1 MSTTPNVKPAFQ
13 TKPPTMVLI
22 TSPAVYNPSDYPNKP
37 AVFLA
42 GGISGCP
49 DWQKSLHAF
58 LIHLND
64 ECVLLNPRRVLFD
77 ETVIG
82 AKPEQIVWEHRHL
95 QKADAISFWFPE
107 ETLCPITLFE
117 LGKWLQ
123 HGSKK
128 IFIGCHPKYARKLD
142 VIVQTALCNPNI
154 LVVNSLEEL
163 TTQITTWVRNT
174 RRCREQEAEE
184 CNYDPRLYACNKV

>member
-1 MSTTPNVKPAFQ
+1 
-13 TKPPTMVLI
+13 MVLI
-22 TSPAVYNPSDYPNKP
+22 TSPAEYKPEDYVVEGYPNKP

-49 DWQKSLHAF
+49 DWQRSLHAF

-64 ECVLLNPRRVLFD
+64 ECVLLNPRRVHFD
-77 ETVIG
+77 ENT
-82 AKPEQIVWEHRHL
+82 AHKTEQIIWEHRHL
-95 QKADAISFWFPE
+95 KKADAISFWFPE

-123 HGSKK
+123 HGKK

-163 TTQITTWVRNT
+163 TAQITTWVRKQQQQQIVT
-174 RRCREQEAEE
+174 
-184 CNYDPRLYACNKV
+184 NYDPRLYVD